1 MAATAQTIVWSRLT
15 GTPSNMARSAHSAL
29 ARMAMPMSVK
39 RSRRATPMSA
49 IGATTKAATWSAEKT
64 RGNTVK
70 WSEIGRWTMTAVGRW
85 PQMSGEER
93 QPPATSSWDSPM
105 VATVRMGRRRN
116 GRSAG

>member
-1 MAATAQTIVWSRLT
+1 
-15 GTPSNMARSAHSAL
+15 MARSARSAL

-85 PQMSGEER
+85 PQMSGR
-93 QPPATSSWDSPM
+93 NSAPATSSWDSPM
-105 VATVRMGRRRN
+105 VATVRIETRAS